1 MSDIAKTEEVL
12 NIEAYFVDGDTR
24 TITIR
29 NPKATEQLPT
39 SMFTELNT
47 YIRQNNALVGDKA
60 GSPFGRIAKAER
72 VNKTKVQFDLETT

>member
-29 NPKATEQLPT
+29 NPKATQQLPT
-39 SMFTELNT
+39 SMFTELNA
-47 YIRQNNALVGDKA
+47 YIRQTNALVGDRT